1 MHEAPGSIPRTT
13 QTRLGDFCYPTIK
26 EIKAG
31 ESEVQ
36 GYPWL
41 HSKSET
47 SMDYMKPYLK
57 ILRKE
62 LLTQGT
68 TPNGT

>member
-1 MHEAPGSIPRTT
+1 MQACNPDSQKVGLE
-13 QTRLGDFCYPTIK
+13 
-26 EIKAG
+26 